1 MSTLNQLFNLSEQ
14 ICYVQCGFCTTI
26 LLVSVPCSSLS
37 MVVTVRCGH
46 CTTLLSVN
54 MMKASFVPL
63 QLLASLS
70 QTHHE
75 QKEEV
80 DLEEIE
86 AQNAI
91 DTCSPVVSSDNE
103 EGDSVS
109 VNQIVNKPPEKR
121 QRAPSAYNS
130 FIREEIKRL
139 KAENPNM
146 AHKEA
151 FSAAA
156 KNWAHFPPTQYIEDG
171 ESCNQKEEENN
182 STWDSH
188 DVNNKVDEDGKVF
201 FQKKGIKDIST
212 YKYEKK
218 NTTIVEGV
226 DLI

>member
-1 MSTLNQLFNLSEQ
+1 MSALNQLFNLSEQ

-70 QTHHE
+70 QTHE

-80 DLEEIE
+80 DFEEME

-109 VNQIVNKPPEKR
+109 VNQIVTKPPEKR
-121 QRAPSAYNS
+121 QRAPSAYNQ

-151 FSAAA
+151 FSAAS
-156 KNWAHFPPTQYIEDG
+156 KNWAHFPPTQHIEDG
-171 ESCNQKEEENN
+171 ESCNQGEEENN
-182 STWDSH
+182 ITWDS
-188 DVNNKVDEDGKVF
+188 DVNKVHEEGKDF
-201 FQKKGIKDIST
+201 REKKGLKDIYIYDQKQPFS
-212 YKYEKK
+212 EC
-218 NTTIVEGV
+218 
-226 DLI
+226 